1 VIFYAWVPGER
12 QKISDLSVI
21 AESLRRQKDPEKY
34 KDEAKAL
41 ISMGV
46 LYDNA
51 QVISTL
57 HSINQGSSSHSSIVI
72 NCNLNEP
79 ICIV

>member
-1 VIFYAWVPGER
+1 LQFTFVIFYAWVPGER

-41 ISMGV
+41 ISLGV

-51 QVISTL
+51 QVSPHCIQSTVAVVL
-57 HSINQGSSSHSSIVI
+57 
-72 NCNLNEP
+72 
-79 ICIV
+79 